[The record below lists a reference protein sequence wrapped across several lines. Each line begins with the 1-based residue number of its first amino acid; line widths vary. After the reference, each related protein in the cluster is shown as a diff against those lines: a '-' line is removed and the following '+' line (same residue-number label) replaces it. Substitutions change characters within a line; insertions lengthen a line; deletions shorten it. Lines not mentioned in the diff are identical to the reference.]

1 MSGSTVAES
10 AVGEI
15 RPLKFSG
22 SGLHSMSAEQD
33 LGYSIQI
40 FVAGGDSAGL
50 RIVEKT
56 NWNGI
61 GLICPRSSFAK
72 VKKRPEFQKAGVYAL
87 IGPAESSELP
97 KTYIGEGDP
106 VLPRL
111 EQHHAEREFWTNLVF
126 FHSKDQNLN
135 KAHIQYLES
144 RLVAIATEAKRCQ
157 LENGNIPALPSLS
170 EAATA
175 ECEGFLEEMLLC
187 FPVIGVSFFEI
198 PPAAEIKVAKLFL
211 ETEGIKAEG
220 YESEDGFV
228 VVAGSRASTDEAASI
243 EPRTKSIREALKERG
258 ILLPDGDSLRLTQDY
273 TFNSPSLAASVFAA
287 NNISGREWWKDDQGR
302 TLRQLQQEEAES

>member
-1 MSGSTVAES
+1 
-10 AVGEI
+10 
-15 RPLKFSG
+15 
-22 SGLHSMSAEQD
+22 MSAEQN

-40 FVAGGDSAGL
+40 FVAGGESAGIRL
-50 RIVEKT
+50 VEKT

-61 GLICPRSSFAK
+61 GLLCPRSSFAK
-72 VKKRPEFQKAGVYAL
+72 VKKRAEFQKAGVYAL
-87 IGPAESSELP
+87 IGPPEASELP
-97 KTYIGEGDP
+97 RMYLGEGDP

-144 RLVAIATEAKRCQ
+144 RLVAIAAEAKRCH
-157 LENGNIPALPSLS
+157 LENGNVPALPSLS
-170 EAATA
+170 EAARA

-198 PPAAEIKVAKLFL
+198 PPLAEPQVATLFL
-211 ETEGIKAEG
+211 ETKGIKATG
-220 YESEDGFV
+220 FESEDGFV
-228 VVAGSRASTDEAASI
+228 VVKGSFASTDEAPSI
-243 EPRTKSIREALKERG
+243 EQRTKALRESLKQQN
-258 ILLPDGDSLRLTQDY
+258 ILVPDGGALRLTQDY

-287 NNISGREWWKDDQGR
+287 NNISGREWWKDEQGK
-302 TLRQLQQEEAES
+302 TLRQLQEQEAQAG